1 MKWKDL
7 NSMANPKDTLNNL
20 IDTARQS
27 MAKAYAPYSNFM
39 VGASILDEN
48 GQIHA
53 GCNVENSAYPLGV
66 CAEGSAISNMI
77 LNGGTQIDK
86 ILIVSSGDKMV
97 TPCGGCRQKIREFAT
112 PQTRILIHHKGEV
125 TEFSVADLLPHSFS
139 KEHFIK

>member
-1 MKWKDL
+1 MFKQVSNTKEL
-7 NSMANPKDTLNNL
+7 IEAANQ
-20 IDTARQS
+20 AMQ
-27 MAKAYAPYSNFM
+27 MAYAPYSNFQ

-48 GQIHA
+48 GKIHA

-77 LNGGTQIDK
+77 LNNGKSIDT
-86 ILIVSSGDKMV
+86 ILVVSSGNKMV

-112 PQTRILIHHKGEV
+112 ANTRILIHHQDNV